1 MNVKPLDRIHQALLT
16 GRALDFTP
24 VIDCHAHFGQWSST
38 AVPDSLDHA
47 KALRAMDAWGID
59 IAIFSAA
66 EPGYGGDLSLANDR
80 VIDFVKAA
88 PERIMGYC
96 TLSAS
101 GPEGNLDELVRCY
114 DAGLRIGV
122 KMHRYKQPA
131 YGITDA
137 FLDPVFEFLNERHL
151 IYLNHALGSMEEIRA
166 AAERW
171 PNVTFMNGHGSIE
184 IAQLAQ
190 SVPNVRANVCGML
203 QYRDID
209 RFVRAQGAQNLLLGS
224 DFNLFQ
230 PGFGIG
236 PVAFAEI
243 SEEGKRS
250 ILGLNAI
257 EVMKHMAWYVRDGP
271 PPRLRRYGIG

>member
-1 MNVKPLDRIHQALLT
+1 MTIKPLDRIHQALLT

-101 GPEGNLDELVRCY
+101 GPEGNLDELVRCAICY
-114 DAGLRIGV
+114 AEHAFCSGVTRKHVDCAISFFWAQQRGHFDATLHLMEETDDSDDDTYLTEEETDDVTVEEETDDSVDDSDDDTYLI
-122 KMHRYKQPA
+122 
-131 YGITDA
+131 YGI
-137 FLDPVFEFLNERHL
+137 PYNG
-151 IYLNHALGSMEEIRA
+151 GS
-166 AAERW
+166 
-171 PNVTFMNGHGSIE
+171 
-184 IAQLAQ
+184 
-190 SVPNVRANVCGML
+190 
-203 QYRDID
+203 
-209 RFVRAQGAQNLLLGS
+209 
-224 DFNLFQ
+224 
-230 PGFGIG
+230 
-236 PVAFAEI
+236 
-243 SEEGKRS
+243 
-250 ILGLNAI
+250 
-257 EVMKHMAWYVRDGP
+257 
-271 PPRLRRYGIG
+271 